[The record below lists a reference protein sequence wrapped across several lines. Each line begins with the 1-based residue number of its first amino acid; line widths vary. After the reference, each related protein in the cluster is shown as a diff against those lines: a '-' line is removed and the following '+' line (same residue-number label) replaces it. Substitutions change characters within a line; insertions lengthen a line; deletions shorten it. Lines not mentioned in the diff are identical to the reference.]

1 MGTYSWLQVQVD
13 LKKKKNQ
20 FFSKLI
26 ITADAVSS
34 ARGKPQSCLVRLL
47 AALLEMHEFYWPRG
61 FYPICFINDLS
72 EVNKRKLS

>member
-1 MGTYSWLQVQVD
+1 MRMYSWLQVRVD
-13 LKKKKNQ
+13 LKKNI
-20 FFSKLI
+20 FSKLI